1 VKVAIALSLAPLI
14 LLAQTDPASDSFDRI
29 SSQAR
34 EAWNANRTDEA
45 VDLFTRAVNMRP
57 DWGEGWWAL
66 GTLDYEAGRYQACRD
81 HLNHLVQLDPSAPAA
96 WALLGLCEFEIRQF
110 DSSLQHLKRAHM
122 FAPPG
127 SGGQLLDAANYHLA
141 LLLTRQGAYE
151 LSQEILLRVAEHVKD
166 NSAMLVGCGLATLRI
181 PILPDEVQ
189 PSQKEVVALAG
200 KTFWDLSTGPPAAA
214 QAGFAALL
222 AKYPAFPNVHY
233 LYGTY
238 LAAHEP
244 DKAAAQFLAELRLTP
259 GSVPARVQ
267 LALRYL
273 VEQRVEEAL
282 KMAREAVAL
291 SPDSVGTQLTLG
303 RVLRAK
309 GDHPAALRAF
319 LEAKRL
325 DTLSPEVRLY
335 LATEYRALG
344 MREDM
349 RREQAEH
356 DWLKAEQPN
365 WP

>member
-1 VKVAIALSLAPLI
+1 VKPAIIIGLAPLL
-14 LLAQTDPASDSFDRI
+14 LLAQGPASDSFDRI
-29 SSQAR
+29 SAQAR
-34 EAWNANRTDEA
+34 DAWNANRSQEA
-45 VDLFTRAVNMRP
+45 AELFTRAVNMRP

-66 GTLDYEAGRYQACRD
+66 ATLDYDASRYEACRD
-81 HLNHLVQLDPSAPAA
+81 HLNRLTQIDPSAPAG
-96 WALLGLCEFEIRQF
+96 WALLGLCEFETKQF
-110 DSSLQHLKRAHM
+110 ESSFEHLKRAHM
-122 FAPPG
+122 LAPPG
-127 SGGQLLDAANYHLA
+127 SGGQLLDVADYHLG
-141 LLLTRQGAYE
+141 LLLTRQGAFE

-166 NSAMLVGCGLATLRI
+166 NAAMLVGCGLATLRM
-181 PILPDEVQ
+181 PMLPSEIH

-200 KTFWDLSTGPPAAA
+200 KAFWDLSTRPPAAA
-214 QAGFAALL
+214 QADFATLL
-222 AKYPAFPNVHY
+222 TKFPAFPNVHY

-238 LAAHEP
+238 LAAHQP
-244 DKAAAQFLAELRLTP
+244 DKAAGEFLAELRITP
-259 GSVPARVQ
+259 DSVPARVQ

-273 VEQRVEEAL
+273 VEQRVDEAL

-325 DTLSPEVRLY
+325 DAVSPEIRLY
-335 LATEYRALG
+335 LTTEYRTLG
-344 MREDM
+344 MKEEM

-356 DWLKAEQPN
+356 DRLKAEQAN